1 MLSVHPKE
9 GVHVLHKTFQSF
21 SLGKPHEAACDA
33 PRFPD
38 GGFASG
44 QRERRKAADA
54 SAIAFLASGF
64 GIDEEEFSAPYGS
77 VRAVSG
83 AVQRQPERG
92 GVMPVFRQYAVHMGE
107 VVLQAQDGQAGIQRI
122 ARGKVVGVQIADD
135 CLGFDFQQ
143 PAEVFRHVLE
153 ELERLKVFQ
162 VAHMLAEESILAA
175 CKAERVLE
183 FPACGQYAAARVAGE
198 FQRPRNEPSCPP
210 EEMERRRLP
219 GEGVFR
225 RKVSAPGP
233 PSLKVFG

>member
-1 MLSVHPKE
+1 
-9 GVHVLHKTFQSF
+9 
-21 SLGKPHEAACDA
+21 
-33 PRFPD
+33 
-38 GGFASG
+38 
-44 QRERRKAADA
+44 
-54 SAIAFLASGF
+54 
-64 GIDEEEFSAPYGS
+64 
-77 VRAVSG
+77 
-83 AVQRQPERG
+83 
-92 GVMPVFRQYAVHMGE
+92 MPVFRQYAVHMGE

-219 GEGVFR
+219 GRTFSEERFPPP
-225 RKVSAPGP
+225 APIPQG
-233 PSLKVFG
+233 FG